1 MPVNFAGL
9 GRKTGGAH
17 LAQGGVIDTDAMRV
31 LGNKR
36 DTFQDEPTRQP
47 HELSGLAD
55 LLKQAAMPDQ
65 GTAAEKY
72 ANVPNLM
79 GGQPLPQPHQVMPS
93 GGTTLP
99 QPTGAQ
105 PPPNPGLNLDLQA
118 LPNQERGE
126 MGGPSPVKAN
136 VRPRFIDTG
145 DPVGDQQRYYDQTQ
159 AYTPENHNSRL
170 KSFGMTLLRGIAD
183 AAAASGND
191 LNAIIGGGI
200 AGGIAGAV
208 DPAQDEYYH
217 NERVAKPKALE
228 GLGTAIKT
236 KKALTDIAAD
246 EALTQDRLD
255 KPVRDAAKE
264 RAKAAQQTYLRMLS
278 SGRGFDPDDPANAD
292 LVATLKESGYP
303 VAKVAAGETAR
314 QVQDAITG
322 EWFTIYTSKDGKT
335 RSEKTGLNTT
345 SEGKANRTA
354 AELRQERL
362 FRQQEK
368 LQNDRQEFQE
378 RMKGIPQATNKSA
391 GGGSDSDGKPYAG
404 RTINLE
410 KIVKQAEA
418 TIERHADE
426 TDEKYEERIDREI
439 ERLKRAAYKAG
450 AVPPPKLDG
459 RITTPTFEGA
469 AQAQ

>member
-79 GGQPLPQPHQVMPS
+79 GGQPLPQPIDAPT
-93 GGTTLP
+93 GGQPLP
-99 QPTGAQ
+99 QPINAQ
-105 PPPNPGLNLDLQA
+105 PLNPDLSGLAQGTGPQPGVADGVEPL
-118 LPNQERGE
+118 RGK
-126 MGGPSPVKAN
+126 PN
-136 VRPRFIDTG
+136 VRPKFVDTG
-145 DPVGDQQRYYDQTQ
+145 DPVGDQQRYYDQTV
-159 AYTPENHNSRL
+159 AYSPEDHNGRL

-236 KKALTDIAAD
+236 KKAITDIAAD

-255 KPVRDAAKE
+255 KPVRDAATA

-314 QVQDAITG
+314 QIHDPETN
-322 EWFTIYTSKDGKT
+322 EWFTVYTSKDGKT
-335 RSEKTGLNTT
+335 RVEKTGLSTK
-345 SEGKANRTA
+345 SEGTLNRA
-354 AELRQERL
+354 AQDMRQQRAIRARQI
-362 FRQQEK
+362 FQQAQFDQQEK
-368 LQNDRQEFQE
+368 
-378 RMKGIPQATNKSA
+378 MKGIPQATNRS
-391 GGGSDSDGKPYAG
+391 GGSSSAKPYEG
-404 RTINLE
+404 RPINE
-410 KIVKQAEA
+410 QAI
-418 TIERHADE
+418 IERAENTIVRHDGESDE
-426 TDEKYEERIDREI
+426 SYEKRIDKEI
-439 ERLKRAAYKAG
+439 ERLTKKAYDGG
-450 AVPPPKLDG
+450 AIPPKRVAG
-459 RITTPTFEGA
+459 QVATPTFEGA